1 MIQIRNLH
9 KKFERHEVLRG
20 IDMDI
25 GEGEVVAIIGP
36 SGSGKS
42 TLLRCINFLEKPEL
56 GFIELDGRQINMEHI
71 NKQDTMYL
79 RQHTAMVFQQFNLFK
94 HKTALENV
102 MIGLTDV
109 QKKNKQEAL
118 NIAEYYLKSVGLK
131 NRMGYY
137 PKHLSGG
144 QQQRVAIARALALN
158 PKVILFD
165 EPTSALDP
173 EVVNDVLEVITA
185 AAQEGRTMVI
195 VSHEM
200 SFVYEIADKVI
211 FMDRGQI
218 VEIGTPQQI
227 YLEPQEERTKQFLS
241 KVNINANYSI

>member
-1 MIQIRNLH
+1 MIQVRNLH
-9 KKFERHEVLRG
+9 KKFQKHQVLKD
-20 IDMDI
+20 IDLDV

-42 TLLRCINFLEKPEL
+42 TLLRCINFLEKPESGL
-56 GFIELDGRQINMEHI
+56 IELDGKRINIERAS
-71 NKQDTMYL
+71 KQEILYL

-109 QKKNKQEAL
+109 QKKGKQEARET
-118 NIAEYYLKSVGLK
+118 AEYYLEKVGLK
-131 NRMGYY
+131 NRIKYY

-158 PKVILFD
+158 PKVILLD

-173 EVVNDVLEVITA
+173 EVVNDVLEVIRA
-185 AAQEGRTMVI
+185 AAREGRTMII

-200 SFVYEIADKVI
+200 NFVYEIADKVI
-211 FMDRGQI
+211 FMDKGQV
-218 VEIGTPQQI
+218 VEQGTPQDI
-227 YLEPQEERTKQFLS
+227 YLEPRQERTRQFLS
-241 KVNINANYSI
+241 KVNIHSNYSI